1 MFGAGRAVNN
11 ADDEVLKIRNYLH
24 EPNEGENRYKM
35 RSVYNHIIKKNA

>member
-11 ADDEVLKIRNYLH
+11 DDDEVLKIRNYLH

-35 RSVYNHIIKKNA
+35 HSSL